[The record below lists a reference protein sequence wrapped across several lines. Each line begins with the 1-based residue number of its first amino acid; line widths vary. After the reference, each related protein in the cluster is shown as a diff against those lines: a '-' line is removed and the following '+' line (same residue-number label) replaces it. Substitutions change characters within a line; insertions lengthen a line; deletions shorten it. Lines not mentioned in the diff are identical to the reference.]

1 MMTRVCCVIRP
12 NIHDLHHSIHVGQED
27 DILEILEHS
36 SIDINATVCGTTALS
51 LTLYKERYP
60 IFRLLL
66 DHPNISRQLNL
77 NKLSKD
83 DKQRFEP
90 PLVTACRLGNREAV
104 RLLIENGVD
113 LEGEDNFQHTS
124 LWMATSQRYMDIVE
138 YLIASGANVNPSLLW
153 THSPLFFAVR
163 CSSKRTEIAK
173 MLIYHGA
180 EVNIMKGLSL
190 LYCAII
196 QGNLPIAKLIVD
208 AGYNVSMD
216 KKLRKELVLGLLSR
230 NSVLLAWLEEELN
243 VPASLQQQCRTIVR
257 RNISS
262 SHSGR
267 FFLQKLQQLP
277 LPQSIIHYLALTN
290 DMEHIQCKQKL
301 TQTTT
306 VSK

>member
-1 MMTRVCCVIRP
+1 MMTRARCVIRP
-12 NIHDLHHSIHVGQED
+12 NIHDLHHSIHVGQEED
-27 DILEILEHS
+27 VLEILDHNS
-36 SIDINATVCGTTALS
+36 LDINATVCGTTALS
-51 LTLYKERYP
+51 LTLYKDRCP
-60 IFRLLL
+60 IFRMLL

-104 RLLIENGVD
+104 KLLVENGVD
-113 LEGEDNFQHTS
+113 LEGKDNFQHTS
-124 LWMATSQRYMDIVE
+124 LWMATSQRYLDIVE

-163 CSSKRTEIAK
+163 CSSKRTEIAR

-208 AGYNVSMD
+208 AGYSVPMD
-216 KKLRKELVLGLLSR
+216 DKLRREFGMGVLSR
-230 NSVLLAWLEEELN
+230 NSVLLTWLGEELN
-243 VPASLQQQCRTIVR
+243 IPSSLQHQCRTIIR
-257 RNISS
+257 RTISS

-267 FFLQKLQQLP
+267 FFVEKLRQLP
-277 LPQSIIHYLALTN
+277 LPQSIIHYLALTDN
-290 DMEHIQCKQKL
+290 LEKIQCRQKL
-301 TQTTT
+301 NLVANT
-306 VSK
+306 KL